1 MDNIK
6 VSVIIPVYNVEKYLK
21 QCLDSIVNQ
30 TLKDIEII
38 CIDAGSTDG
47 SVGIIKEYQL
57 KDNRIDVVL
66 SEEHFDAGAARNIGL
81 EKAKG
86 EYLAIL
92 DSDDFFNLN
101 MLNDAYNRA
110 KKDDSDIVIFYAN
123 QYDMKNNKI
132 SFMPWSMKAEYC
144 PFKRAFSPDEMPK
157 FIFNC
162 FQNWTWNKL
171 F

>member
-57 KDNRIDVVL
+57 KDNRIDHVNKVSL
-66 SEEHFDAGAARNIGL
+66 RLNVFEDNYDHTEIGYT
-81 EKAKG
+81 G
-86 EYLAIL
+86 ELT
-92 DSDDFFNLN
+92 FFH
-101 MLNDAYNRA
+101 
-110 KKDDSDIVIFYAN
+110 K
-123 QYDMKNNKI
+123 
-132 SFMPWSMKAEYC
+132 
-144 PFKRAFSPDEMPK
+144 
-157 FIFNC
+157 
-162 FQNWTWNKL
+162 
-171 F
+171 